1 MCDTGLCGIFKNC
14 AFITIIVY
22 GVCHVTFEMIQTI
35 VPIGFILIGVFTL
48 GLYVVKLPRPDEEIV
63 QKIVGRYLTE
73 EEEYPDELYIKTV
86 AHRGAGLDAP
96 ENSLAAFDYCNKKGC
111 TSIEF
116 DVTLTAD
123 DVPVVFHDKT
133 LERVA
138 ESNKIISST
147 AWEDLNKID
156 ISVHHPFKERFPD
169 TRIPT
174 LHETVSQLLKADQH
188 MYIDIKTSNG
198 KIIDIIL
205 DLYQEYPSLHSM
217 AVVTSFYPNIIYYI
231 RRANPKIVC
240 SLAWRPYCFTYH
252 NYTALEGKGEKKSLN
267 PFKHVF
273 LCVCDILYEWFLP
286 RLTHNILGISLILLH
301 KDCISPKVVADW
313 KSRGVRVVAWP
324 IYKMKESEKQ
334 KDEKQSWKTLSF
346 KEKYAYIS
354 SHITVEPMVA
364 CYIMPSVL
372 ASLATQNLNL
382 EKACRVNL
390 AYPVEVCDALTARST
405 LNYTKEE
412 AAVQQL
418 VASMAV
424 WKTILQSALP
434 AFLILFIGAWSDR
447 SGLRK
452 PCMLMPIVGEFCTI
466 IGLMTCTYF
475 FYELPMEV
483 CAIVEALFPA
493 LTGGWFTMF
502 MGVFSYIADVT
513 TVEMRTLRIGF
524 VNVFCS
530 VGIPIG
536 MALSGILYKKIGF
549 YGVFSVSGILYIVA
563 FVYGYFKIEE
573 TPRENATGKLK
584 SRCSFFKEFFDWN
597 HILDTMK
604 VAFKQGE
611 NNRRIKI
618 MMLMLV
624 VMVVIGPMHGEM
636 VVIYLFTRFR
646 FNWDEVDFS
655 IFSTYNMVIGMI
667 GTSVSVGLF
676 SHFLKIDDAII
687 GVMSSASKILSSF
700 VYTFATVA
708 WVFYL
713 GPIVEILNGTSFI
726 AMRSIASKLVP
737 TDELGKINSLIGVS
751 EALMPLVYGP
761 LYSATYASS
770 MNTMPGAFFL
780 LGGCL
785 TVPACVIFGWMYL
798 QHKKDAIRAEA
809 SKLAIENGTM
819 DKKATTTGIDN
830 AAFEIETQKI

>member
-1 MCDTGLCGIFKNC
+1 M
-14 AFITIIVY
+14 
-22 GVCHVTFEMIQTI
+22 
-35 VPIGFILIGVFTL
+35 
-48 GLYVVKLPRPDEEIV
+48 
-63 QKIVGRYLTE
+63 
-73 EEEYPDELYIKTV
+73 
-86 AHRGAGLDAP
+86 
-96 ENSLAAFDYCNKKGC
+96 
-111 TSIEF
+111 
-116 DVTLTAD
+116 
-123 DVPVVFHDKT
+123 
-133 LERVA
+133 
-138 ESNKIISST
+138 
-147 AWEDLNKID
+147 
-156 ISVHHPFKERFPD
+156 
-169 TRIPT
+169 
-174 LHETVSQLLKADQH
+174 
-188 MYIDIKTSNG
+188 
-198 KIIDIIL
+198 
-205 DLYQEYPSLHSM
+205 QE
-217 AVVTSFYPNIIYYI
+217 
-231 RRANPKIVC
+231 
-240 SLAWRPYCFTYH
+240 
-252 NYTALEGKGEKKSLN
+252 EKK
-267 PFKHVF
+267 
-273 LCVCDILYEWFLP
+273 D
-286 RLTHNILGISLILLH
+286 
-301 KDCISPKVVADW
+301 D
-313 KSRGVRVVAWP
+313 
-324 IYKMKESEKQ
+324 
-334 KDEKQSWKTLSF
+334 KQSWKTFSF

-390 AYPVEVCDALTARST
+390 AYSSEVCDALTARST

-412 AAVQQL
+412 SEVQQL

-452 PCMLMPIVGEFCTI
+452 PCMLMPIVGEFFTV

-483 CAIVEALFPA
+483 CAIMEALFPA

-530 VGIPIG
+530 IGIPIG

-549 YGVFSVSGILYIVA
+549 YGVFSVSAVMYIIA
-563 FVYGYFKIEE
+563 FFYGYYKIQES
-573 TPRENATGKLK
+573 PRKITSSKSKGKCAFL
-584 SRCSFFKEFFDWN
+584 REFFDWN
-597 HILDTMK
+597 HIMDTMK
-604 VAFKQGE
+604 VAFKGGE
-611 NNRRIKI
+611 NNRRMKI

-655 IFSTYNMVIGMI
+655 IFSTYNMIIGMI
-667 GTSVSVGLF
+667 GTTISVGLF
-676 SHFLKIDDAII
+676 SHVLKIDDAII
-687 GVMSSASKILSSF
+687 GVMSSTSKILSSF

-761 LYSATYASS
+761 LYSATYATT
-770 MNTMPGAFFL
+770 MNSMPGAFFL

-785 TVPACVIFGWMYL
+785 TIPACIIFGWMYL
-798 QHKKDAIRAEA
+798 QHKKDAIKIQA
-809 SKLAIENGTM
+809 SKIQTENVLTT
-819 DKKATTTGIDN
+819 KKGIDN
-830 AAFEIETQKI
+830 AAFEIESQKI